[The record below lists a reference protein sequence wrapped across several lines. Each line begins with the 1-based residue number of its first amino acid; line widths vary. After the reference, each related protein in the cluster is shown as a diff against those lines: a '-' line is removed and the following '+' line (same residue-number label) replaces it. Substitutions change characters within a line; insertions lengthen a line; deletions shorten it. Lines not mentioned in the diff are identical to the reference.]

1 MLDTPR
7 DTVFDNE
14 RRLEMKGM
22 RAALRPAAV
31 LSAAALTAGLAACS
45 DEDADGAQDLTFW
58 TPHTTPERVAVQER
72 IAADFEEETG
82 VSVNIVGMEAGD
94 MNQAVVA
101 GAASGELPDIALI
114 GPDQVASWSSQGLLD
129 PEPAQTVLETLDPS
143 TVSERALDLV
153 TVDGAAEAVPSD
165 AWGELV
171 YYRTDVFDEL
181 GLDAPESVQDV
192 VEAASTID
200 DSDVGMA
207 GIVLGTQPA
216 DPMARENLEHFGLA
230 NGCQMFEGD
239 EVALESDACVQ
250 TLEDMQTMAEAS
262 VSGDQ
267 DVESTRAAYLAGG
280 AAMVVWSPH
289 MLNSIAGLDANFPVS
304 AEGVEDNPLFLAENT
319 GVVGGLTGAAND
331 EPTGYG
337 LTMNY
342 GVLQGADTE
351 AARQY
356 IEYVMTDGYID
367 TLASAPDGRAPV
379 RSGTAENPQE
389 YADAWAEL
397 EIGPDGGD
405 RLPFTEAYSDDELE
419 EIIAAANDFSLW
431 GFGTDNWAT
440 AGAAMTQN
448 TLVTDYNA
456 LLNDGDP
463 QGYAE
468 DIADSVRTLQLENE

>member
-1 MLDTPR
+1 MK
-7 DTVFDNE
+7 V
-14 RRLEMKGM
+14 RR

-31 LSAAALTAGLAACS
+31 LGTVALTAALASCS
-45 DEDADGAQDLTFW
+45 DDGGEEEHDLTFW

-82 VSVNIVGMEAGD
+82 FSVNIVGMEALD

-101 GAASGELPDIALI
+101 GAASGDLPDIALV
-114 GPDQVASWSSQGLLD
+114 GPDQVASWSYQGLLD
-129 PEPAQTVLETLDPS
+129 PEPAQTVLETLDPD

-192 VEAASTID
+192 AEAAQTID
-200 DSDVGMA
+200 DSDADMA
-207 GIVLGTQPA
+207 GMVLGTQPA
-216 DPMARENLEHFGLA
+216 DPMARENLEHFGAA

-239 EVALESDACVQ
+239 EVALESEACVQ
-250 TLEDMQTMAEAS
+250 TLEDVQAMADAS

-267 DVESTRAAYLAGG
+267 DVESTRAAYLAGD
-280 AAMVVWSPH
+280 AAMAVWSPH
-289 MLNSIAGLDANFPVS
+289 MLNAIAGLDENFPVS
-304 AEGVEDNPLFLAENT
+304 ADGVQDDPLFLAENT
-319 GVVGGLTGAAND
+319 GVVGGLTGVAND

-356 IEYVMTDGYID
+356 IEYVMTDAYID
-367 TLASAPDGRAPV
+367 TLASAPDGRAPL

-405 RLPFTEAYSDDELE
+405 RLPFTEAYSDDELDE
-419 EIIAAANDFSLW
+419 VVDAANDFTLW
-431 GFGTDNWAT
+431 GFGTGNWAT

-448 TLVTDYNA
+448 TLVTEYNT

-463 QGYAE
+463 EAYAA